1 MATVATAALLEVE
14 QAAAVETWA
23 GSRAEALLVSCG
35 VAALVV
41 LVAAKAVATVAVV
54 TMAAARCCILAA
66 H

>member
-1 MATVATAALLEVE
+1 MATAALLEVG
-14 QAAAVETWA
+14 QVAAVETWA

-35 VAALVV
+35 AAMPVV
-41 LVAAKAVATVAVV
+41 RMEVEAMVAVV